1 MKNTIIIACAIF
13 LMFASA
19 GVQAQKENK
28 KKTETVK
35 ISASMHCQTCANNI
49 ETNLS
54 FEAGVKKVSADFT
67 INLVVIE
74 YNPKRTSPEKLVA
87 RIVELGYKAELIV
100 E

>member
-1 MKNTIIIACAIF
+1 MKNTIIIVCALF
-13 LMFASA
+13 MMFASA

-49 ETNLS
+49 ETNLN
-54 FEAGVKKVSADFT
+54 FESGVKKITADFT

-74 YNPKRTSPEKLVA
+74 YNPKRTTPEKLLA
-87 RIVELGYKAELIV
+87 HIIELGYKAELVV